1 MVQPRGLPELEP
13 IELAVSVASGRDAP
27 LMRSIAGI
35 VARHCAVA

>member
-27 LMRSIAGI
+27 VMRSIAGI
-35 VARHCAVA
+35 VAQHCAAA